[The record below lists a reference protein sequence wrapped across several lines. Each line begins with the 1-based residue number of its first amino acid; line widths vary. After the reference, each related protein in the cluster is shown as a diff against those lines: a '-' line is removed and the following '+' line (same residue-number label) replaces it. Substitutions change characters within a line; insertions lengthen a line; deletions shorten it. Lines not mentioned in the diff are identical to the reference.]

1 MVVRIGLR
9 ALAAVVVSLAVG
21 TALAQTTPRE
31 ATVSRLIVKFR
42 DTGPRAALALSSR
55 VAQVATDTGVRM
67 SHRRSMALGA
77 HVLDLEHP
85 LSTIEAAALVAR
97 LARHADVEFVQ
108 TDQRRHAQLLPNDTY
123 VSSQTY
129 LQNSA
134 AGISAIAA
142 WDTTT
147 GSVNTIVAIVDSG
160 YRPHADLAGRILPG
174 YDFISDAK
182 AANDGDGRD
191 PDASDPGDWIDPADT
206 SDPHFQG
213 CDVEPSSWHGT
224 AVAGIVAANANNGQW
239 LAGIDWAAKIL
250 PVRVLGKCGG
260 DDSDIL
266 DGVAWAAGLPV
277 PGVPPNPYPAQVIN
291 LSLGGSGDCPAAYLS
306 VFNAALA
313 HGVTKA
319 IVASAGNDSGD
330 VANSA
335 PANCPQAI
343 AVAAT
348 SKSGALEGY
357 SNFGAGVTL
366 SAPGGSNFVPAN
378 DTIVF
383 LSNTGATTPAADS
396 FDAGAGTSFSAPM
409 VSGVVSLMLSVA
421 PNLTAA
427 QVRSLLTT
435 SAKPFPAFSS
445 CNTSICGAGIVDA
458 NAAVHAAMTGAATF
472 NVQGLWWAAGGTESG
487 WGINFAHPDNRVFAT
502 WYTYDTAGKAWWL
515 SMLADRTPG
524 NPNAYAG
531 RINVDSGPPFNNFV
545 GKGVPVDVGSGTLT
559 FTDANNGSFSYTV
572 NGTAQIKTIS
582 RYNLGTGPQPT
593 CTYSAT
599 TPNFAAA
606 TNYQDLWWVANGAE
620 DGWGI
625 NFAHQ
630 GNTVFATWYTYDV
643 DGTPLW
649 LSALAPLV
657 AGTTNVYSGALYRTA
672 GPRFD
677 AYVGP
682 PASKTIVGTAT
693 LTFSDGNHA
702 TFAYNT
708 NGAGSLP
715 SVSPPQSKQVTRFP
729 FGPAGGTLC
738 Q

>member
-1 MVVRIGLR
+1 MAVRIGLR
-9 ALAAVVVSLAVG
+9 ALALLVLSLAIG

-31 ATVSRLIVKFR
+31 TRVSRLIVKFR
-42 DTGPRAALALSSR
+42 DTGPKAALALSNR
-55 VAQVATDTGVRM
+55 IAQVATDTGVRM

-85 LSTIEAAALVAR
+85 LSTTEAAALVAR
-97 LARHADVEFVQ
+97 LARHADIEFVQ
-108 TDQRRHAQLLPNDTY
+108 ADQRRHAHFLPNDTY
-123 VSSQTY
+123 VNTQTY

-134 AGISAIAA
+134 GGISAIAA

-147 GSVNTIVAIVDSG
+147 GSPNTIVAIVDSG

-191 PDASDPGDWIDPADT
+191 PDASDPGDWISAADAADPFFKDV
-206 SDPHFQG
+206 G
-213 CDVEPSSWHGT
+213 CDTEEPSSWHGT
-224 AVAGIVAANANNGQW
+224 AIAGVVAANANNGQW

-260 DDSDIL
+260 DDADIL

-277 PGVPPNPYPAQVIN
+277 PGVPANPHPAQVVN
-291 LSLGGSGDCPAAYLS
+291 LSLGGPGDCLAAYVS

-319 IVASAGNDSGD
+319 IVVAAGNDGGD
-330 VANSA
+330 VANNA

-348 SKSGALEGY
+348 TKGGSLAGY
-357 SNFGAGVTL
+357 SNFGAGIAL
-366 SAPGGSNFVPAN
+366 SAPGGATLN
-378 DTIVF
+378 DLIVH

-396 FDAGAGTSFSAPM
+396 FDADAGTSFSAPM

-427 QVRSLLTT
+427 QVRSLLTA
-435 SAKPFPAFSS
+435 SAKPFPAVST
-445 CNTSICGAGIVDA
+445 CNTGICGAGIVDA
-458 NAAVHAAMTGAATF
+458 NAAVHAAMTGTVAF
-472 NVQGLWWAAGGTESG
+472 NVQGLWWAAGGSESG
-487 WGINFAHPDNRVFAT
+487 WGINFAHQGDQVFGT
-502 WYTYDTAGKAWWL
+502 WYTYDTTGKAWWL
-515 SMLADRTPG
+515 SMLANRSAG
-524 NPNAYAG
+524 NTYSGNINA
-531 RINVDSGPPFNNFV
+531 DTGPPFNDFV
-545 GKGVPVDVGSGTLT
+545 GSGKPSQVGTGTLT
-559 FTDANNGSFSYTV
+559 FTDANNGSFNYTV
-572 NGTAQIKTIS
+572 NGTTQNKVIS
-582 RYNLGTGPQPT
+582 RYDLGTGPQPT

-606 TNYQDLWWVANGAE
+606 TNYQDLWWVAAGAE

-630 GNTVFATWYTYDV
+630 GNTLFATWYTYDV

-657 AGTTNVYSGALYRTA
+657 AGTANVYSGALYRTA

-682 PASKTIVGTAT
+682 PASKIVVGTAIV
-693 LTFSDGNHA
+693 TFADGNHA

-708 NGAGSLP
+708 NGAGALP
-715 SVSPPQSKQVTRFP
+715 SVSQMKQVTRFP
-729 FGPAGGTLC
+729 FGPTGGTLC